1 MRATKD
7 LNEISKNPTERGR
20 GGEKIGE
27 NEGSGI
33 VLLSCVHMCVE

>member
-7 LNEISKNPTERGR
+7 LNEISKNPKERGR
-20 GGEKIGE
+20 GGKIGE

-33 VLLSCVHMCVE
+33 VLLSCAHTCVE

>member
-7 LNEISKNPTERGR
+7 LNEIPKNPKARGR
-20 GGEKIGE
+20 GGEKTGE

-33 VLLSCVHMCVE
+33 VLLSCAHTCVD

>member
-1 MRATKD
+1 MRDTKD
-7 LNEISKNPTERGR
+7 LNEISQNPKERGR

-33 VLLSCVHMCVE
+33 VLFSFARMCVD